1 MQTIQGEFEGED
13 LKIAIVSTRWN
24 EDIVDRLVESAI
36 DVLTDCGVDDD
47 DIVVI
52 KVPGAFELP
61 LAIDRLAESGD
72 YDGIVAAGAVIRG
85 DTPHFDYVAGECA
98 KGLSAT
104 ALEYG
109 IPVGFGVI
117 TADSAEQADAR
128 AQPDEDHNKGAEAAS
143 AVIEMVNVLRQIGA
157 AADE

>member
-1 MQTIQGEFEGED
+1 MQTIQGEFDGAS

-24 EDIVDRLVESAI
+24 DDIVDRLADGAI

-47 DIVVI
+47 NITVV
-52 KVPGAFELP
+52 KVPGSFELP
-61 LAIDRLAESGD
+61 LALDRLAESGE
-72 YDGIVAAGAVIRG
+72 YDGIVTVGAVIRG

-98 KGLSAT
+98 RGLSAT

-109 IPVGFGVI
+109 IPIGFGVI
-117 TADSAEQADAR
+117 TADNAEQADAR

-143 AVIEMVNVLRQIGA
+143 AVIEMVNLLRQI
-157 AADE
+157 DVETE

>member
-1 MQTIQGEFEGED
+1 MKTIQGEFDGENV
-13 LKIAIVSTRWN
+13 KVAIVSTRWN
-24 EDIVDRLVESAI
+24 DDIVDRLLDGAI

-47 DIVVI
+47 DITVV

-61 LAIDRLAESGD
+61 LAVDRLAESAN
-72 YDGIVAAGAVIRG
+72 YDGIVALGAVIRG

-98 KGLSAT
+98 KGLSAA

-109 IPVGFGVI
+109 VPVGFGVI
-117 TADSAEQADAR
+117 TADNAEQADAR

-143 AVIEMVNVLRQIGA
+143 AVIEMVSVLRQIEVE
-157 AADE
+157 DE